1 MRIKEKEIR
10 LSLIKKLLV
19 KQVSDFE
26 GGRLENFVSVWR
38 NLTSDSE
45 ILDIVSGLH
54 IEFDSFENCDPFR
67 DITYNLLDEDIEIID
82 AEVDKLLSKKVIAP
96 CLPSLDQNVSPVF
109 TCPKKDGTFRMILNL
124 KKINTDITYKHF
136 KMDSLQS
143 ALQLVTPCCFMTSV
157 DLKDAYYSVP
167 IAHTDRLFLRFWWR
181 DVLYE
186 FKAMPN
192 GLALA
197 PRKFTK
203 LLKPVFA
210 KLRDMGHASTSFI
223 DDSMQVSVSYDQ
235 CLDNVLATIELLMSL
250 GFVVHPEKSVFTP
263 SQRIVYLGFI
273 IDSFQMMVF
282 LTQERTD
289 SILALCKSLHKA
301 NYVLIRDLARVIGK
315 IISTFPA
322 VRYGPLFYRLLEE
335 NKKAALKDSKG
346 DYDCYTQLTDQARS
360 ELKWWLDNICLAS
373 KPILISQ
380 PEVIIESDASLQG
393 WGCKCT
399 LNNVESGGVWLPE
412 EATHHI
418 NFLELKAGF
427 IALKCFENVI
437 QGKHVRLLL
446 DNSTAVALIN
456 KMGTSHSIDCNE
468 LTFNLWC
475 WCKERDI
482 WVSAAHIPG
491 KDNKAADAQSRKINL
506 DAEWMLNSNF
516 LSEAIDILGFSP
528 DVDLFA
534 SRANAQFHNF
544 FSYKADPEA
553 VAIDAF
559 SVSWASFRLYAFPP
573 FSVLLQVLAKIQRE
587 KATGI
592 VVVPDWKTQV
602 WWPLL
607 LRLLKAEPW
616 RLPRRFTVLQLPAYP
631 ERVHPLLP
639 KLQLLACLVSGA
651 E

>member
-1 MRIKEKEIR
+1 MR

-26 GGRLENFVSVWR
+26 GGRLKNFLSAWR
-38 NLTSDSE
+38 DLTSDSE
-45 ILDIVSGLH
+45 ILDIASGLH
-54 IEFDSFENCDPFR
+54 IEFDSFDNCDPFR
-67 DITYNLLDEDIEIID
+67 DVTYNLSDEDILVID

-96 CLPSLDQNVSPVF
+96 CLPSFDQNVSPVF

-124 KKINTDITYKHF
+124 KKINKDISYKHF

-143 ALQLVTPCCFMTSV
+143 ALQLVTPLCFMTSV

-167 IAHTDRLFLRFWWR
+167 IATSDRSYLRFWWR
-181 DVLYE
+181 DVLYQ
-186 FKAMPN
+186 FLAMPN

-223 DDSMQVSVSYDQ
+223 DDSMQVSVTYEQ

-250 GFVVHPEKSVFTP
+250 GFVVHPDKSVLIP

-273 IDSFQMMVF
+273 IDSIKMMVF

-289 SILALCKSLHKA
+289 SILALCKTLYKA
-301 NYVLIRDLARVIGK
+301 NYVLIRDLAKVIGK

-335 NKKAALKDSKG
+335 NKKAALKESQG
-346 DYDCYTQLTDQARS
+346 DYDGFTQLTDLAKV
-360 ELKWWLDNICLAS
+360 ELKWWMDNISLAS
-373 KPILISQ
+373 KPILISE
-380 PEVIIESDASLQG
+380 PEVSIESDASLQG

-418 NFLELKAGF
+418 NYLELKAGF

-437 QGKHVRLLL
+437 LGKHVRLLM
-446 DNSTAVALIN
+446 DNSTAVACLN
-456 KMGTSHSIDCNE
+456 KMGTSHSVDCNG
-468 LTFNLWC
+468 LTFELWC
-475 WCKERDI
+475 WCKDRDI

-506 DAEWMLNSNF
+506 DAEWKLNSNF
-516 LSEAIDILGFSP
+516 LSEAMEILGFSP

-534 SRANAQFHNF
+534 SRTNAQFNNY
-544 FSYKADPEA
+544 FSFKADPDA

-559 SVSWASFRLYAFPP
+559 SVSWASFKLYAFPP
-573 FSVLLQVLAKIQRE
+573 FSVILRMLSKILRE

-592 VVVPDWKTQV
+592 VVVPDWRTQV

-616 RLPRRFTVLQLPAYP
+616 RLPRRRTVLHLPAFP
-631 ERVHPLLP
+631 EQVHPLLP

-651 E
+651 D